1 MKICRNLTF
10 LSRLRQI
17 SRLKVVVIRTSLLP
31 YERNNSSK
39 TINIPLYMLF
49 VLDKELKAD
58 S

>member
-17 SRLKVVVIRTSLLP
+17 SRLKVVVIRTSHLP

-49 VLDKELKAD
+49 VLDKELKAK